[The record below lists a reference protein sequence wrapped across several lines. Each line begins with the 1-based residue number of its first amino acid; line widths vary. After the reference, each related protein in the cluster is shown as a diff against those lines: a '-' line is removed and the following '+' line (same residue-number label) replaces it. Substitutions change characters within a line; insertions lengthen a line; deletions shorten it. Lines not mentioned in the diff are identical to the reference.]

1 MPAIDPLR
9 LEREIDK
16 LVEAIDDPA
25 ALRRHSLDLLG
36 FYADRTRRSA
46 SAKGARGTTKSLGV
60 PRPVLRI
67 LGHALHQQ
75 APEQPQSALAAADSL
90 WEAGYRETQF
100 MAAALLG
107 GLDDDE
113 VPAWAEEHI
122 GGCRDYAALQ
132 ELAERGLAGWRT
144 GSREAFLAR
153 ASAWLETNNARLR
166 GLALLALAVEVANP
180 EFEDLPSVFGLA
192 RGQADSVRGETR
204 QALFALVRALARR
217 SPPETARFLLDD
229 LADERSGAR
238 RLVREVLKDFPPRHR
253 AALRKAL
260 SG

>member
-9 LEREIDK
+9 LEREIDQ
-16 LVEAIDDPA
+16 LVEAIDDPIA
-25 ALRRHSLDLLG
+25 IRRESLDLLA

-46 SAKGARGTTKSLGV
+46 SAKGARGSTKSFGV

-67 LGHALHQQ
+67 LGHALHQR
-75 APEQPQSALAAADSL
+75 APKKPVAALAAADSL
-90 WEAGYRETQF
+90 WQAGYRETQF

-107 GLDDDE
+107 GLKGDE
-113 VPAWAEEHI
+113 VPAWAEEHV
-122 GGCRDYAALQ
+122 GGCKDYAALQ

-144 GSREAFLAR
+144 GSREDFLSR
-153 ASAWLETNNARLR
+153 ASVWLETTNARLR
-166 GLALLALAVEVANP
+166 GLALLALAVEVATP
-180 EFEDLPSVFGLA
+180 TFEDLPSVFRMA

-204 QALFALVRALARR
+204 QALFALVRALAQR

-229 LADERSGAR
+229 LPDGGAGTR
-238 RLVREVLKDFPPRHR
+238 RLVREVLTEFPPRHR